1 MELIGI
7 IVLIIVIVFF
17 LLGTVGTFIPTLPD
31 TLFIFLGLLVFA
43 VYDRL
48 DRVSIWTYGGLF
60 LLLLALLVIDY
71 AATVVGA
78 RKAGA
83 SRWSLVGGLLGAI
96 IGVIVGNIIGLFL
109 GFFLGV
115 MLVELLVK
123 KDIKKSLRAGGG
135 AILGFL
141 SGVVVKLAVMVI
153 IAAVL
158 ITASIF

>member
-1 MELIGI
+1 MEILSI
-7 IVLIIVIVFF
+7 IIIILVVILF
-17 LLGTVGTFIPTLPD
+17 LLGVIGVFIPTFPD

-48 DRVSIWTYGGLF
+48 DRVSIWVYSGLF
-60 LLLLALLVIDY
+60 FLLLALLVIDY

-96 IGVIVGNIIGLFL
+96 VGVIIGNIIGLFL
-109 GFFLGV
+109 GFFMGV
-115 MLVELLVK
+115 VLVELLVK

-141 SGVVVKLAVMVI
+141 GGVVVKLAVIVI
-153 IAAVL
+153 IAGVLTAAV
-158 ITASIF
+158 IF